1 MVHHAEAS
9 RLNIERMKQIYQQ
22 LSCYRGLGKDADTA
36 LLKLKWRKINWW
48 ITSSDLQLDFFRTSL
63 PLFLIFFNTT
73 ETATLVS
80 FAILW
85 SMSHTLLHQ
94 LSNNRLNPTNISEV
108 EVLGFSLLSDMYTL
122 LQWWMLMLKAQITR
136 LGCVNNPSNATSWHL
151 YDVTENGY
159 LS

>member
-1 MVHHAEAS
+1 MQKAAKCIIGVHYPKPMVHHAEAS

-36 LLKLKWRKINWW
+36 LLNLKWRKINWW

-63 PLFLIFFNTT
+63 SLFLIFFNTT

-108 EVLGFSLLSDMYTL
+108 EVLGFSLLSVMYTL
-122 LQWWMLMLKAQITR
+122 LQWWMLILKAQR
-136 LGCVNNPSNATSWHL
+136 GW
-151 YDVTENGY
+151 DV
-159 LS
+159 